1 MYKDVDIGFSA
12 EKAVKDAVK
21 RAEKGGKKVSDKMVL
36 EFREECKAFI
46 LGVLKKLLQKCPV
59 TYPLVRYMVA
69 LNPKE
74 MQANPQLCRKL
85 FRQILTV
92 LLSANRVKESDCDAI
107 LEQYSIFL
115 DHIPAMGSQKFE
127 GFNVKTDR
135 IDDFFS
141 SHMPVT
147 EYGKLL
153 AVVQLLLV
161 LSHGQASVERGF
173 SVNKEVEVE
182 NLKCQSLVAQRLV
195 CDYVKSVGGVLK
207 VNITPKLLQSA
218 SAARQKYETYLSGER
233 EKKKTQQEQRKRKAT
248 LDSIE
253 ELKDKKKKIKLDI
266 DSLLKSADELSEKAE
281 STGKM
286 TFVTQSNSFRRT
298 AKEKKESLIEL
309 DQKLAEQ
316 QEILKKQ
323 C

>member
-1 MYKDVDIGFSA
+1 MSK
-12 EKAVKDAVK
+12 
-21 RAEKGGKKVSDKMVL
+21 
-36 EFREECKAFI
+36 
-46 LGVLKKLLQKCPV
+46 
-59 TYPLVRYMVA
+59 
-69 LNPKE
+69 
-74 MQANPQLCRKL
+74 
-85 FRQILTV
+85 
-92 LLSANRVKESDCDAI
+92 
-107 LEQYSIFL
+107 
-115 DHIPAMGSQKFE
+115 H
-127 GFNVKTDR
+127 R